1 LDRNGR
7 AFSAD
12 TAGHFR
18 RNTQEG
24 LMALQNPMYVQLWSQ
39 YAASGLLMILG
50 LSALPIVSS
59 VKPWMKHDKAHS
71 ARIAKTSDAQ

>member
-1 LDRNGR
+1 
-7 AFSAD
+7 
-12 TAGHFR
+12 
-18 RNTQEG
+18 
-24 LMALQNPMYVQLWSQ
+24 MYVQLWSQ